1 MDVNLDRVVCSWS
14 CSGRDVEVC
23 GVCGSWFCDYHF
35 PSHPHP
41 DLVGNEQPAAI
52 RHCPGAEW
60 PHKPHWWDSAGRV
73 HPCDGEPNT
82 QAGNASVWPTPEV
95 DEAEIRPAPHVCHCA
110 CRRNWGGPCGPCTC
124 EMTPEQMKAE
134 ADDIAARQHAEAKAA
149 TGWHD
154 PAPAGLTA
162 AQVKPWIEFGARL
175 AARSVE
181 VTIADTATCPDP
193 AMHDPLRGDIA
204 AQRDA
209 AQKRG
214 DAYRDLLDKARDEIA
229 ELRTGRLEAEADF
242 EASLARE
249 QIATERVA
257 KLAALVEC
265 RCGPEWTERSMHG
278 PACDQLQVHAILADQ
293 GEEA

>member
-23 GVCGSWFCDYHF
+23 GVCGGWFCDYHF
-35 PSHPHP
+35 PSHLHS
-41 DLVGNEQPAAI
+41 DRIGDEQPAAI

-60 PHKPHWWDSAGRV
+60 PHKPHWWDSAGQV
-73 HPCDGEPNT
+73 YSCDGEPDT
-82 QAGNASVWPTPEV
+82 RAGNSAYWPPTSELDPHLV
-95 DEAEIRPAPHVCHCA
+95 PKPA
-110 CRRNWGGPCGPCTC
+110 
-124 EMTPEQMKAE
+124 
-134 ADDIAARQHAEAKAA
+134 
-149 TGWHD
+149 D
-154 PAPAGLTA
+154 PAPTGLTA
-162 AQVKPWIEFGARL
+162 AQEIRGIALRAAVKLVIPIEPDVTEDEPQDGVEGPIRDALLVAGRFAAWITGAP
-175 AARSVE
+175 
-181 VTIADTATCPDP
+181 DTAACPDP

-278 PACDQLQVHAILADQ
+278 PACDQLQVRAILADQ

>member
-60 PHKPHWWDSAGRV
+60 PHKPHWWDSAGQV

-82 QAGNASVWPTPEV
+82 RAGNSAYWPN
-95 DEAEIRPAPHVCHCA
+95 PA
-110 CRRNWGGPCGPCTC
+110 
-124 EMTPEQMKAE
+124 
-134 ADDIAARQHAEAKAA
+134 
-149 TGWHD
+149 D
-154 PAPAGLTA
+154 PAPTGLTA

-293 GEEA
+293 GEEAGE

>member
-1 MDVNLDRVVCSWS
+1 VF
-14 CSGRDVEVC
+14 GQAQ
-23 GVCGSWFCDYHF
+23 GVHVAPGE
-35 PSHPHP
+35 SH
-41 DLVGNEQPAAI
+41 DDFE
-52 RHCPGAEW
+52 
-60 PHKPHWWDSAGRV
+60 
-73 HPCDGEPNT
+73 
-82 QAGNASVWPTPEV
+82 
-95 DEAEIRPAPHVCHCA
+95 
-110 CRRNWGGPCGPCTC
+110 RRLP
-124 EMTPEQMKAE
+124 KVL
-134 ADDIAARQHAEAKAA
+134 K
-149 TGWHD
+149 
-154 PAPAGLTA
+154 
-162 AQVKPWIEFGARL
+162 L
-175 AARSVE
+175 AALIE
-181 VTIADTATCPDP
+181 HGTDTVVCPDP

-278 PACDQLQVHAILADQ
+278 PACDQLQVRAILAGDQ
-293 GEEA
+293 ADGDHDGIDWGDHPDPAASEEARADG